1 LLKAN
6 FVNHTEIAMKNSLSQ
21 IADFMKLRTFAIIG
35 VSTKKKKFGNY
46 ILEHML
52 DKELHV
58 LPIHRTAAEIDGIKC
73 YPSVAELPVKP
84 DAVILVVPPAESE
97 KVVVELHEAVI
108 KNVWMQQGAESNKA
122 IVYCLQNDINV
133 IAGQCILMF
142 LDKPGFPHN
151 VHKWVWSL
159 GARG

>member
-1 LLKAN
+1 
-6 FVNHTEIAMKNSLSQ
+6 MKNSLSQ

-52 DKELHV
+52 DKELRV

-73 YPSVAELPVKP
+73 YPSVADLPVKP
-84 DAVILVVPPAESE
+84 DAVILVVPPAETE
-97 KVVVELHEAVI
+97 KVVVELHEAGI